1 MNINLI
7 KTELEKLS
15 LMLSS
20 WEDEQSVSAI
30 ERDIA
35 LDKLKSLYDL
45 VRFDSPQPIPVP
57 VVPATEP
64 EQTTEEPTEE
74 EKDVEVELIF
84 AEDEDMFTL
93 PATELSEENTSNE
106 ETDSPISLAS
116 EILASAIGVS
126 AAKEELEPIASEPT
140 AQVEIQ
146 TEEADDEV
154 TVEEPTVS
162 EPEEHIQ
169 EVVEQEVTPVEVAPE
184 PEVES
189 IAEPI
194 ATIEPEPTPEPEPEP
209 EPVVEKVVERDE
221 PKSLNNL
228 FGMEEVKRRPR
239 TKHQRMMSIYSD
251 SEPRQEKVVDISK
264 IFNMEIDAPIPMTSK
279 IADFTPDPEPM
290 SAQAVAEVVTPE
302 PEVEIERPKTL
313 ADAISPS
320 TQTLAD
326 TLAAPTALGEEIHNS
341 RIASLRDGIGLND
354 KFLMIRDLFD
364 GDGDAYNQ
372 AIAALDELETMDDCI
387 IHIIENYEW
396 NPDSEGS
403 KFIMQL
409 LERKL
414 S

>member
-93 PATELSEENTSNE
+93 PTSEPSEENTSNE

-126 AAKEELEPIASEPT
+126 AAKEVLEPIASEPT

-154 TVEEPTVS
+154 TVEEPTMS

-169 EVVEQEVTPVEVAPE
+169 EVVEQEVIPVEVAPE

-279 IADFTPDPEPM
+279 IADFTPEPEPM

>member
-35 LDKLKSLYDL
+35 LDKLKRLYDL
-45 VRFDSPQPIPVP
+45 VRFDSQPQPTP

-64 EQTTEEPTEE
+64 EEPTEE

-84 AEDEDMFTL
+84 AEDEDMFIL
-93 PATELSEENTSNE
+93 PTSEPSEENTSNE

-126 AAKEELEPIASEPT
+126 AAKEVLEPIASEPT

-169 EVVEQEVTPVEVAPE
+169 EVVEQEVTPIEVAPE
-184 PEVES
+184 PEVEP

-194 ATIEPEPTPEPEPEP
+194 TTIEPEPTPEPEPEP

-279 IADFTPDPEPM
+279 IADFTPEPEPM

>member
-7 KTELEKLS
+7 KAELEKLS
-15 LMLSS
+15 LVISS

-35 LDKLKSLYDL
+35 LDKLKTLYDL
-45 VRFDSPQPIPVP
+45 VRFDSMPQPSPAPI
-57 VVPATEP
+57 VPAQEP
-64 EQTTEEPTEE
+64 EPAVEEATEDEVADDE

-84 AEDEDMFTL
+84 AEDDDMFTL
-93 PATELSEENTSNE
+93 PTNESEEE
-106 ETDSPISLAS
+106 AEDVESPISLTS
-116 EILASAIGVS
+116 EILASAIGATAV
-126 AAKEELEPIASEPT
+126 KEEAEVETEPIVAEPAVEPEPIAE
-140 AQVEIQ
+140 VEIEAEEDEEVAEEEPA
-146 TEEADDEV
+146 TSEEEEAEEII
-154 TVEEPTVS
+154 VEDN
-162 EPEEHIQ
+162 EPEEI
-169 EVVEQEVTPVEVAPE
+169 APE
-184 PEVES
+184 PV
-189 IAEPI
+189 A
-194 ATIEPEPTPEPEPEP
+194 EPEPIPSPEPEKVAEREEP
-209 EPVVEKVVERDE
+209 L
-221 PKSLNNL
+221 SLNNL

-264 IFNMEIDAPIPMTSK
+264 IFDMEIDAPIPMTSK
-279 IADFTPDPEPM
+279 IADFTPEPEPEPTRP
-290 SAQAVAEVVTPE
+290 VVVTPA
-302 PEVEIERPKTL
+302 PDPVVEVERPKTL

-326 TLAAPTALGEEIHNS
+326 KLAAPTALGEEIHNS

-364 GDGDAYNQ
+364 GDGDAYNE
-372 AIAALDELETMDDCI
+372 AIAALDELETMDDCM
-387 IHIIENYEW
+387 IHIIENYAW

>member
-7 KTELEKLS
+7 KSELEKLS

-20 WEDEQSVSAI
+20 WEDEQGVSAI

-35 LDKLKSLYDL
+35 LDKLKRLYDL
-45 VRFDSPQPIPVP
+45 VRFDSQPQPTP
-57 VVPATEP
+57 VVPTTEP

-93 PATELSEENTSNE
+93 PTAELNEENTSNE

-126 AAKEELEPIASEPT
+126 AAKEELEPIASEPA
-140 AQVEIQ
+140 AQVQIQ

-154 TVEEPTVS
+154 TVEEPTAS
-162 EPEEHIQ
+162 EPEVLIQ
-169 EVVEQEVTPVEVAPE
+169 EVVVEQEVTPVEVAPE
-184 PEVES
+184 PEVEP

-209 EPVVEKVVERDE
+209 EPIVEKVVERDE
-221 PKSLNNL
+221 PRSLNNL

-251 SEPRQEKVVDISK
+251 NEPRQEKVVDISK

-279 IADFTPDPEPM
+279 ITDFTPEPEPM
-290 SAQAVAEVVTPE
+290 PAQTVAQVVTPE

-364 GDGDAYNQ
+364 GDGDAYNK

>member
-7 KTELEKLS
+7 KLELEKLS

-20 WEDEQSVSAI
+20 WEDEQGVSAI

-35 LDKLKSLYDL
+35 LDKLKRLYDL
-45 VRFDSPQPIPVP
+45 VRFDSQPQPTP

-64 EQTTEEPTEE
+64 ELTTEE

-93 PATELSEENTSNE
+93 PTAELCEENTSNE

-126 AAKEELEPIASEPT
+126 AAKEELEPIASEPA
-140 AQVEIQ
+140 AQEEIQ

-154 TVEEPTVS
+154 TVEEPTAS
-162 EPEEHIQ
+162 EPEVLIQ
-169 EVVEQEVTPVEVAPE
+169 EVVVEQEVTPVEVTPE
-184 PEVES
+184 PEVEP

-221 PKSLNNL
+221 PRSLNNL

-251 SEPRQEKVVDISK
+251 NEPRQEKVVDISK

-279 IADFTPDPEPM
+279 ITDFTPEPEPM
-290 SAQAVAEVVTPE
+290 PAQTVAQVVTPE

-364 GDGDAYNQ
+364 GDGDAYNK

-387 IHIIENYEW
+387 IHIIENYAW

>member
-7 KTELEKLS
+7 KAELEKLS
-15 LMLSS
+15 LLISS

-35 LDKLKSLYDL
+35 LDKLKTLYDL
-45 VRFDSPQPIPVP
+45 VRFGSETQTTPAPI
-57 VVPATEP
+57 VPAQEP
-64 EQTTEEPTEE
+64 EPAVEEATEDEVADDE

-84 AEDEDMFTL
+84 AEDDDMFTL
-93 PATELSEENTSNE
+93 PTNKSEEEAE
-106 ETDSPISLAS
+106 EGESPISLAS
-116 EILASAIGVS
+116 EILASAIGATAV
-126 AAKEELEPIASEPT
+126 KEEAEVEPEPIAE
-140 AQVEIQ
+140 VEIEAKEDEEVAEEEPA
-146 TEEADDEV
+146 TSEEEEAEEII
-154 TVEEPTVS
+154 VEDN
-162 EPEEHIQ
+162 EPEE
-169 EVVEQEVTPVEVAPE
+169 
-184 PEVES
+184 
-189 IAEPI
+189 IA
-194 ATIEPEPTPEPEPEP
+194 PEP
-209 EPVVEKVVERDE
+209 EPVAEPTPAPAPEPEPIPSPEPEKAAEREE
-221 PKSLNNL
+221 PLSLNNL

-264 IFNMEIDAPIPMTSK
+264 IFDMEIDAPIPMTSK
-279 IADFTPDPEPM
+279 IADFTPEPEPEP
-290 SAQAVAEVVTPE
+290 ARPVVVTPA
-302 PEVEIERPKTL
+302 PDPVVEVERPKTL

-326 TLAAPTALGEEIHNS
+326 KLAAPTALGEEIHNS

-364 GDGDAYNQ
+364 GDGDAYNE
-372 AIAALDELETMDDCI
+372 AIAALDELETMDDCM
-387 IHIIENYEW
+387 IHIIENYAW

>member
-93 PATELSEENTSNE
+93 PTSEPSEENTSNE
-106 ETDSPISLAS
+106 ETDSPISLTS

-126 AAKEELEPIASEPT
+126 AAKEELEPITSEPT

-146 TEEADDEV
+146 TEEADDDV

-251 SEPRQEKVVDISK
+251 NEPRQEKVVDISK

-279 IADFTPDPEPM
+279 IADFTPEPEPM

-364 GDGDAYNQ
+364 GDVDAYNQ